1 MPAVGTWRHV
11 ITASLL
17 LLGLVLLILGVR
29 VIRAQED
36 SQTER
41 QSSPDHYYYQFF
53 GYAADVTIDGEPLQV
68 GDSIT
73 PILNGNAVTPA
84 VVAENGF
91 FLSFK
96 HLYQEPPI
104 GECKVVYEIHS
115 QQRALTVAT
124 EEFAYAPGCGDIQ
137 VAVAIATATEASSN
151 GGQAEAVSEPGST
164 DGSDDSAGDG
174 QPEAA
179 NESIEEAQSDSLEPD
194 MLEDDATAATSDAE
208 PEDEIDQADQA
219 DEADDAESGVQADAP
234 ETSSVVQRPD
244 APRTGTGGVY
254 VRETKANWP
263 VVAGVL
269 VLLVSAIGLV
279 TVMVKRRTDQSP
291 H

>member
-36 SQTER
+36 PQTER
-41 QSSPDHYYYQFF
+41 QPSPDHYYYQFF

-73 PILNGNAVTPA
+73 PIVNGNAVTPA

-91 FLSFK
+91 FLTFK

-104 GECKVVYEIHS
+104 GECQVVYEIHS
-115 QQRALTVAT
+115 QQRAQALVT
-124 EEFAYAPGCGDIQ
+124 EEFTYAQSCGDIQ
-137 VAVAIATATEASSN
+137 VVVAIATTGEEV
-151 GGQAEAVSEPGST
+151 GQAGDSTVQVESSEANDGNAGTSEPKDDSGST
-164 DGSDDSAGDG
+164 VVTRGDT
-174 QPEAA
+174 
-179 NESIEEAQSDSLEPD
+179 SDSDL
-194 MLEDDATAATSDAE
+194 LEDDSPASSGE
-208 PEDEIDQADQA
+208 SHS
-219 DEADDAESGVQADAP
+219 ADDLDAGDEVGEE
-234 ETSSVVQRPD
+234 ETASKFQQPN

-254 VRETKANWP
+254 VRETTANWP

-269 VLLVSAIGLV
+269 ALLVFAIGLT
-279 TVMVKRRTDQSP
+279 TVMVHRRTDQSP

>member
-17 LLGLVLLILGVR
+17 LLGLVLLILGMR

-41 QSSPDHYYYQFF
+41 QPSPDHYYYQFF
-53 GYAADVTIDGEPLQV
+53 GYSADVTIDGEPLQV

-91 FLSFK
+91 FLTFK

-104 GECKVVYEIHS
+104 GECKVVYEIHR
-115 QQRALTVAT
+115 QQHAQALMSEKFT
-124 EEFAYAPGCGDIQ
+124 YARGCGDIW
-137 VAVAIATATEASSN
+137 VVFAIVTTSEGGVDGEGSRDQLESPAS
-151 GGQAEAVSEPGST
+151 GGDEPTTSEPADSGGSA
-164 DGSDDSAGDG
+164 SKPHGD
-174 QPEAA
+174 PAER
-179 NESIEEAQSDSLEPD
+179 DT
-194 MLEDDATAATSDAE
+194 LEDDAEAPGIDSPAADG
-208 PEDEIDQADQA
+208 ADN
-219 DEADDAESGVQADAP
+219 ADDADNADNGGQMNEP
-234 ETSSVVQRPD
+234 ETASEIQQPQ

-269 VLLVSAIGLV
+269 FLLVSAIGLV
-279 TVMVKRRTDQSP
+279 TVMVHRRTDQSM

>member
-17 LLGLVLLILGVR
+17 LLGLVLLILGMR

-41 QSSPDHYYYQFF
+41 QPSPDHYYYQFF

-91 FLSFK
+91 FLTFK
-96 HLYQEPPI
+96 HLYRDPPI

-115 QQRALTVAT
+115 RQRALTVTT
-124 EEFAYAPGCGDIQ
+124 ERFSYAPGCGDIQ
-137 VAVAIATATEASSN
+137 VAVAIATATQGNSN
-151 GGQAEAVSEPGST
+151 GAQAEAASGPGST
-164 DGSDDSAGDG
+164 DGSNDSVGG
-174 QPEAA
+174 SQPEAA
-179 NESIEEAQSDSLEPD
+179 NESTEEAQSDSLE
-194 MLEDDATAATSDAE
+194 DDATAAASDAE
-208 PEDEIDQADQA
+208 HEDEIDEADHVDEA
-219 DEADDAESGVQADAP
+219 DEANGGAQADAP
-234 ETSSVVQRPD
+234 ETSSGVQRPD

-254 VRETKANWP
+254 VREPTANWP

-269 VLLVSAIGLV
+269 ALLVSAIGLV

>member
-11 ITASLL
+11 ITATLL

-41 QSSPDHYYYQFF
+41 QPSPDHYYYQFF

-91 FLSFK
+91 FLTFK

-104 GECKVVYEIHS
+104 GECQVVYEIHS
-115 QQRALTVAT
+115 QQRAVTVTT
-124 EEFAYAPGCGDIQ
+124 EEFAYARGCGDIQ
-137 VAVAIATATEASSN
+137 VAVAIATTTGGSSN
-151 GGQAEAVSEPGST
+151 GAQAEAVSEPGSI
-164 DGSDDSAGDG
+164 DGSDDSVGSS

-179 NESIEEAQSDSLEPD
+179 NGSTEEVLSDSLED
-194 MLEDDATAATSDAE
+194 DTLEDDATAPTSDSE
-208 PEDEIDQADQA
+208 HEDGI
-219 DEADDAESGVQADAP
+219 DEADHADDDDSGVQAEAP
-234 ETSSVVQRPD
+234 ETSSGVQRPD

-254 VRETKANWP
+254 VRETTANWP

-269 VLLVSAIGLV
+269 ALLVFAIGLM
-279 TVMVKRRTDQSP
+279 TVMVKRRTDESP

>member
-11 ITASLL
+11 ITATLL

-41 QSSPDHYYYQFF
+41 QPSPDHYYYQFF

-91 FLSFK
+91 FLTFK

-104 GECKVVYEIHS
+104 GECQVVYEIHS
-115 QQRALTVAT
+115 QQHAQALVT
-124 EEFAYAPGCGDIQ
+124 EEFTYAQGCGDIQ
-137 VAVAIATATEASSN
+137 VVVAIATTGEDV
-151 GGQAEAVSEPGST
+151 GQARDSTVQVESSEANDDN
-164 DGSDDSAGDG
+164 DGTSKPEDDSGATAGTRGDT
-174 QPEAA
+174 
-179 NESIEEAQSDSLEPD
+179 SDSDL
-194 MLEDDATAATSDAE
+194 LEDDSPAAAAESHSADDLDAGDE
-208 PEDEIDQADQA
+208 VSEDETASEFQQ
-219 DEADDAESGVQADAP
+219 P
-234 ETSSVVQRPD
+234 N

-254 VRETKANWP
+254 VREATANWP

-269 VLLVSAIGLV
+269 ALLVSAIGLV
-279 TVMVKRRTDQSP
+279 TAMVHRRTDQSP